1 MFARMGAWIETAAPL
16 PWIFVMRVAA
26 ADRDRTGE
34 HVTIVDVPAFLTG
47 IGRSAAGEFGHGEAL
62 CRSRRRRLE
71 ALATATASS
80 AQPRATLQASASMR
94 ISPIVSLASQHQP
107 HPRRAGVDT

>member
-47 IGRSAAGEFGHGEAL
+47 IGRSAPGEFGHAAL
-62 CRSRRRRLE
+62 KRGLSGD
-71 ALATATASS
+71 AL
-80 AQPRATLQASASMR
+80 
-94 ISPIVSLASQHQP
+94 V
-107 HPRRAGVDT
+107 